1 MFSVWCGAL
10 QPRRKLPHLLNIL
23 HRHSWEKCFFFFL
36 TALASLIEVPQS
48 CQGTERTHGRKWIQ
62 EKRQTLLSSLMV
74 LHVKPGT
81 SKGFKK
87 KKSDNPDTAEGSFF
101 LSKGNTLHLVVL
113 FTWVISMDFQRWLS
127 CISFCCKCPNIY
139 PVAIRQYLAYS
150 RFSLAISAWSYYPYS
165 NFPPMCRWQT
175 PGESAASIQLK
186 VEVVWLLIQS
196 GSWLQSMNLT
206 RMIMLPETAGET

>member
-1 MFSVWCGAL
+1 MAGSES
-10 QPRRKLPHLLNIL
+10 RKKD
-23 HRHSWEKCFFFFL
+23 RHCFQAWWSFMWSLAHQRDLKRKSL
-36 TALASLIEVPQS
+36 TIQIRPKVP
-48 CQGTERTHGRKWIQ
+48 
-62 EKRQTLLSSLMV
+62 
-74 LHVKPGT
+74 
-81 SKGFKK
+81 
-87 KKSDNPDTAEGSFF
+87 FF